1 MTQTILLSI
10 VHYNMLDTTV
20 INAVIDLELRFI
32 VSHTSLIA
40 AKTSKYATTYS
51 WQPPTTP
58 TRPSWPLCA
67 LSNNGGMISLTSSK
81 HFPSVVTISE
91 DDLRRVSKFFSTPS
105 NVPLRCDAIA
115 TGGHRRMV
123 QQLNPPLS
131 NVRNLMNIAFYR
143 QDGKSVGRTG
153 LYGVRCPVSCWLEI
167 QDGGPRS
174 SITVF

>member
-1 MTQTILLSI
+1 MLFSILILSWGSSYLWI
-10 VHYNMLDTTV
+10 LN
-20 INAVIDLELRFI
+20 
-32 VSHTSLIA
+32 TSLIA